1 MVSYLVLLLIL
12 ADRVRSI
19 IALVVPV
26 TDELGEISAEVER
39 DAADVLC
46 AVPDRTFIAGI
57 GTLLWK
63 VNRKLPI
70 GLQLLF

>member
-1 MVSYLVLLLIL
+1 MIFKVTIFYLGIFSKMSSYPALLLIL

-46 AVPDRTFIAGI
+46 AVPDRTFIAI
-57 GTLLWK
+57 GTLL
-63 VNRKLPI
+63 
-70 GLQLLF
+70 